1 MQGGTLIELRGR
13 NPKLPVFFRFDIHAL
28 VPANVAKNIYVYWAD
43 TSENGNLS
51 TYDFLE
57 ALDFP
62 DGTEEMVDRA
72 GMWSNL

>member
-43 TSENGNLS
+43 TSNNGNLS
-51 TYDFLE
+51 MYDFS
-57 ALDFP
+57 DS
-62 DGTEEMVDRA
+62 TEEMVDRA
-72 GMWSNL
+72 GTWSNL

>member
-1 MQGGTLIELRGR
+1 MRGGTLIELRGR
-13 NPKLPVFFRFDIHAL
+13 NPKLPFFFRFGIHSL
-28 VPANVAKNIYVYWAD
+28 VPANVSKNIYVYWSD

-57 ALDFP
+57 ALDFL

-72 GMWSNL
+72 GTWSNL